1 MSLRSALFAW
11 SLIMSAVVHAE
22 AARAEAVRAEAIR
35 AEAAPVELLVGC
47 YTGAQCKGIGRYRFE
62 PAQGRIDP
70 QPLEIIETDNP
81 SWLTLSPDGARLF
94 AVNENGPAS
103 PDPVGRASSFA
114 LGRDRARTRPL
125 SRANTLGDDPAHAA
139 LSGDGRYLFVANY
152 SGAQSPGG
160 SLSVLPV
167 DADGRLGAAVQVLG
181 HRASQADRE
190 RQLGPHVHA
199 AVPSPDGR
207 YVFAADLG
215 ADKVYA
221 YRYDPARSA
230 ERPLQAAPTPW
241 LQLPAGSG
249 PRHLL
254 FAADG
259 RHAYLTLEMSGE
271 IVALDHDDG
280 RLTATQTLAL
290 DPGRR
295 EGNAAAALH
304 LSDDGRFLYASNR
317 GEDNHIVVY
326 AVDRDDGRLRALQRR
341 ASEGRGPREFALAP
355 DGRFL
360 LVANQHSGTVVVIAR
375 DPASGEL
382 GQTVQTLPMVS
393 PSDLKFVPAA
403 GH

>member
-1 MSLRSALFAW
+1 MPLRSALLAW
-11 SLIMSAVVHAE
+11 SLLMSAAIAHAE
-22 AARAEAVRAEAIR
+22 T
-35 AEAAPVELLVGC
+35 APVELLVGC
-47 YTGAQCKGIGRYRFE
+47 YTGAQCQGVGRYRFD
-62 PAQGRIDP
+62 PASGRIDP
-70 QPLEIIETDNP
+70 RPLETIVTDNP
-81 SWLTLSPDGARLF
+81 SWLAVSADGARLF

-114 LGRDRARTRPL
+114 LGRGAARSRAL

-139 LSGDGRYLFVANY
+139 LGRDGRYLFVSNY

-160 SLSVLPV
+160 SLAVLPV

-199 AVPSPDGR
+199 AAQSPDGR

-230 ERPLQAAPTPW
+230 ERPLLAAATPW
-241 LQLPAGSG
+241 LELPAGSG

-254 FAADG
+254 FSADG

-280 RLTATQTLAL
+280 RLRIVQTLAL

-295 EGNAAAALH
+295 QGNAAAALH
-304 LSDDGRFLYASNR
+304 LSADGRFLYASNR
-317 GEDNHIVVY
+317 GEDNHIAVY
-326 AVDRDDGRLRALQRR
+326 AVDPGDGRLRPLQRR

-355 DGRFL
+355 DGRHVV
-360 LVANQHSGTVVVIAR
+360 VANQHSGNLVVIAR

-382 GQTVQTLPMVS
+382 GATVQTLPMVS
-393 PSDLKFVPAA
+393 PSDVKFVP
-403 GH
+403 GPSR

>member
-1 MSLRSALFAW
+1 MPLRSALLAW
-11 SLIMSAVVHAE
+11 SLIMSATVAHAQT
-22 AARAEAVRAEAIR
+22 
-35 AEAAPVELLVGC
+35 APTELLVGC
-47 YTGAQCKGIGRYRFE
+47 YTGAQCKGIGRYRFD
-62 PAQGRIDP
+62 PASGRIDP
-70 QPLEIIETDNP
+70 QPLETIATDNP
-81 SWLTLSPDGARLF
+81 SWLTLSADGARLF

-114 LGRDRARTRPL
+114 LGRGHARSRPL

-139 LSGDGRYLFVANY
+139 LGRDGRYLFVSNY

-160 SLSVLPV
+160 SLAVLPV

-181 HRASQADRE
+181 HRASQADRA

-199 AVPSPDGR
+199 AAQSPDGR

-230 ERPLQAAPTPW
+230 ERPLQAAATPW
-241 LQLPAGSG
+241 LELPAGSG

-254 FAADG
+254 FSADG

-271 IVALDHDDG
+271 IVVLDHDDG
-280 RLTATQTLAL
+280 RLRIAQTLAL

-304 LSDDGRFLYASNR
+304 LSADGRFVYASNR
-317 GEDNHIVVY
+317 GEDNHIAAY
-326 AVDRDDGRLRALQRR
+326 AVDSGDGRLRPLQRR

-355 DGRFL
+355 DGRFVV
-360 LVANQHSGTVVVIAR
+360 VANQHSGTVVVIAR

-382 GQTVQTLPMVS
+382 GETVQTLPMVS
-393 PSDLKFVPAA
+393 PSDVKFVA
-403 GH
+403 GPSR

>member
-1 MSLRSALFAW
+1 MPLRSALLAW
-11 SLIMSAVVHAE
+11 SLLMSAAIAHAE
-22 AARAEAVRAEAIR
+22 T
-35 AEAAPVELLVGC
+35 APVELLVGC
-47 YTGAQCKGIGRYRFE
+47 YTGGQCEGVGRYRFD
-62 PAQGRIDP
+62 PASGRIDP
-70 QPLEIIETDNP
+70 RPLETIVTDNP
-81 SWLTLSPDGARLF
+81 SWLTVSADGARLF

-114 LGRDRARTRPL
+114 LGRGAARSRAL

-139 LSGDGRYLFVANY
+139 LGRDGRYLFVSNY

-160 SLSVLPV
+160 SLAVLPV

-190 RQLGPHVHA
+190 RQLGLHVHA
-199 AVPSPDGR
+199 AAQSPDGR

-230 ERPLQAAPTPW
+230 ERPLLAATTPW
-241 LQLPAGSG
+241 LELPAGSG

-254 FAADG
+254 FSADG

-280 RLTATQTLAL
+280 RLRIVQTLAL

-295 EGNAAAALH
+295 QGNAAAALH
-304 LSDDGRFLYASNR
+304 LSADGRFLYASNR
-317 GEDNHIVVY
+317 GEDNHIAVY
-326 AVDRDDGRLRALQRR
+326 AVDPGDGRLRPLQRR

-355 DGRFL
+355 DGRHVV
-360 LVANQHSGTVVVIAR
+360 VANQHSGNLAVIAR

-382 GQTVQTLPMVS
+382 GATVQTLPMVS
-393 PSDLKFVPAA
+393 PSDVKFMP
-403 GH
+403 GPSR

>member
-1 MSLRSALFAW
+1 
-11 SLIMSAVVHAE
+11 MSAAIAHAE
-22 AARAEAVRAEAIR
+22 T
-35 AEAAPVELLVGC
+35 APVELLVGC
-47 YTGAQCKGIGRYRFE
+47 YTGGQCEGVGRYRFD
-62 PAQGRIDP
+62 PASGRIDP
-70 QPLEIIETDNP
+70 RPLETIVTDNP
-81 SWLTLSPDGARLF
+81 SWLTVSADGARLF

-114 LGRDRARTRPL
+114 LGRGAARSRAL

-139 LSGDGRYLFVANY
+139 LGRDGRYLFVSNY

-160 SLSVLPV
+160 SLAVLPV

-199 AVPSPDGR
+199 AAQSPDGR

-230 ERPLQAAPTPW
+230 ERPLLAATTPW
-241 LQLPAGSG
+241 LELPAGSG

-254 FAADG
+254 FSADG

-280 RLTATQTLAL
+280 RLRIVQTLAL

-295 EGNAAAALH
+295 QGNAAAALH
-304 LSDDGRFLYASNR
+304 LSADGRFLYASNR
-317 GEDNHIVVY
+317 GEDNHIAVY
-326 AVDRDDGRLRALQRR
+326 AVDPGDGRLRPLQRR

-355 DGRFL
+355 DGRHVV
-360 LVANQHSGTVVVIAR
+360 VANQHSGNLAVIAR

-382 GQTVQTLPMVS
+382 GATVQTLPMVS
-393 PSDLKFVPAA
+393 PSDVKFMP
-403 GH
+403 GPSR

>member
-1 MSLRSALFAW
+1 MSLRSALLAW
-11 SLIMSAVVHAE
+11 SLIMSATAAHA
-22 AARAEAVRAEAIR
+22 AE
-35 AEAAPVELLVGC
+35 PSQPLELLVGC
-47 YTGAQCKGIGRYRFE
+47 YTGAQCKGIGRYRFD

-70 QPLEIIETDNP
+70 HALEIVETDNP
-81 SWLTLSPDGARLF
+81 SWLTFSPDGARAF

-114 LGRDRARTRPL
+114 LGRGAARTQRL
-125 SRANTLGDDPAHAA
+125 SQANTLGDDPAHAA
-139 LSGDGRYLFVANY
+139 LSGDGRYLFVSNY
-152 SGAQSPGG
+152 SGNESPGG
-160 SLSVLPV
+160 SLTVLPV
-167 DADGRLGAAVQVLG
+167 DAGGRLGAAVQVLG

-199 AVPSPDGR
+199 ATPSPDGR

-215 ADKVYA
+215 ADRVYA

-254 FAADG
+254 FSADG
-259 RHAYLTLEMSGE
+259 RHAYLSLEMSGE
-271 IVALDHDDG
+271 IVALDHADG
-280 RLTATQTLAL
+280 RLSVAQTLAL

-304 LSDDGRFLYASNR
+304 LSADGRFLYVSNR
-317 GEDNHIVVY
+317 GEDNHLAVF
-326 AVDRDDGRLRALQRR
+326 AVDAGDGRLRALQRR

-355 DGRFL
+355 DGRFVV
-360 LVANQHSGTVVVIAR
+360 VANQHSGNLVVIAR

-382 GQTVQTLPMVS
+382 GATVQTLPMAS
-393 PSDLKFVPAA
+393 PSDVKFVPV
-403 GH
+403 GR

>member
-1 MSLRSALFAW
+1 MPLRSALLAW
-11 SLIMSAVVHAE
+11 SLLMSAAIAHAE
-22 AARAEAVRAEAIR
+22 T
-35 AEAAPVELLVGC
+35 APVELLVGC
-47 YTGAQCKGIGRYRFE
+47 YTGGQCEGVGRYRFD
-62 PAQGRIDP
+62 PASGRIDP
-70 QPLEIIETDNP
+70 RPLETIVTDNP
-81 SWLTLSPDGARLF
+81 SWLTVSADGARLF

-114 LGRDRARTRPL
+114 LGRGAARSRAL

-139 LSGDGRYLFVANY
+139 LGRDGRYLFVSNY

-160 SLSVLPV
+160 SLAVLPV

-199 AVPSPDGR
+199 AAQSPDGR

-230 ERPLQAAPTPW
+230 ERPLLAATTPW
-241 LQLPAGSG
+241 LELPAGSG

-254 FAADG
+254 FSADG

-280 RLTATQTLAL
+280 RLRIVQTLAL

-295 EGNAAAALH
+295 QGNAAAALH
-304 LSDDGRFLYASNR
+304 LSADGRFLYASNR
-317 GEDNHIVVY
+317 GEDNHIAVY
-326 AVDRDDGRLRALQRR
+326 AVDPGDGRLRPLQRR

-355 DGRFL
+355 DGRHVV
-360 LVANQHSGTVVVIAR
+360 VANQHSGNLAVIAR

-382 GQTVQTLPMVS
+382 GATVQTLPMVS
-393 PSDLKFVPAA
+393 PSDVKFMP
-403 GH
+403 GPSR

>member
-1 MSLRSALFAW
+1 MPLRSALLAW
-11 SLIMSAVVHAE
+11 SLIMSAAAHAQT
-22 AARAEAVRAEAIR
+22 AQPG
-35 AEAAPVELLVGC
+35 APTELLVGC
-47 YTGAQCKGIGRYRFE
+47 YTGAQCAGVGRYRFD
-62 PAQGRIDP
+62 PASGRIDP
-70 QPLEIIETDNP
+70 RPLETIVTDNP
-81 SWLTLSPDGARLF
+81 SWLAVSADGARLF

-114 LGRDRARTRPL
+114 LGRGAARSRAL

-139 LSGDGRYLFVANY
+139 LGRDGRYLFVSNY

-160 SLSVLPV
+160 SLAVLPV

-199 AVPSPDGR
+199 AAQSPDGR

-230 ERPLQAAPTPW
+230 ERPLQAAATPW
-241 LQLPAGSG
+241 LELPAGSG

-254 FAADG
+254 FSADG

-280 RLTATQTLAL
+280 RLRIAQTLAL

-295 EGNAAAALH
+295 DGNAAAALH
-304 LSDDGRFLYASNR
+304 LSADGRFLYASNR
-317 GEDNHIVVY
+317 GEDNHIAVY
-326 AVDRDDGRLRALQRR
+326 AVDPGDGRLHPLQRR

-355 DGRFL
+355 DGRYL
-360 LVANQHSGTVVVIAR
+360 VVANQHSGNLVVIAR
-375 DPASGEL
+375 DPDSGEL
-382 GQTVQTLPMVS
+382 GATVQTLPMVS
-393 PSDLKFVPAA
+393 PSDVKFVAA
-403 GH
+403 Q

>member
-1 MSLRSALFAW
+1 MPLRSALLAW
-11 SLIMSAVVHAE
+11 SLLMSAAIAHAE
-22 AARAEAVRAEAIR
+22 T
-35 AEAAPVELLVGC
+35 APVELLVGC
-47 YTGAQCKGIGRYRFE
+47 YTGGQCQGVGRYRFD
-62 PAQGRIDP
+62 PASGRIDP
-70 QPLEIIETDNP
+70 RPLETIVTDNP
-81 SWLTLSPDGARLF
+81 SWLAVSADGARLF

-114 LGRDRARTRPL
+114 LGRGAARSRAL

-139 LSGDGRYLFVANY
+139 LGRDGRYLFVSNY

-160 SLSVLPV
+160 SLAVLPV

-199 AVPSPDGR
+199 AAQSPDGR

-230 ERPLQAAPTPW
+230 ERPLQAAATPW
-241 LQLPAGSG
+241 LELPAGSG

-254 FAADG
+254 FSADG

-280 RLTATQTLAL
+280 RLRIVQTLAL

-295 EGNAAAALH
+295 QGNAAAALH
-304 LSDDGRFLYASNR
+304 LSADGRFLYASNR
-317 GEDNHIVVY
+317 GEDNHIAVY
-326 AVDRDDGRLRALQRR
+326 AVDPGDGRLRPLQRR

-355 DGRFL
+355 DGRHVV
-360 LVANQHSGTVVVIAR
+360 VANQHSGNLVVIAR

-382 GQTVQTLPMVS
+382 GATVQTLPMVS
-393 PSDLKFVPAA
+393 PSDVKFVP
-403 GH
+403 GPSR

>member
-1 MSLRSALFAW
+1 MSLRSALLAW
-11 SLIMSAVVHAE
+11 SLIMSAAAAHA
-22 AARAEAVRAEAIR
+22 AE
-35 AEAAPVELLVGC
+35 PTELLVGC
-47 YTGAQCKGIGRYRFE
+47 YTGAQCKGIGRYRFDE
-62 PAQGRIDP
+62 AAGRIDP
-70 QPLEIIETDNP
+70 RALETIETDNP
-81 SWLTLSPDGARLF
+81 SWLTFSADGAHLF

-114 LGRDRARTRPL
+114 LGRGAAHSRRL
-125 SRANTLGDDPAHAA
+125 SQANTLGDDPAHAA
-139 LSGDGRYLFVANY
+139 ASRDGRYLFVSNY

-160 SLSVLPV
+160 SLAVLPV
-167 DADGRLGAAVQVLG
+167 GADGRLGAAVQVLG

-199 AVPSPDGR
+199 STQSPDGR

-230 ERPLQAAPTPW
+230 ERPLQAAATPW
-241 LQLPAGSG
+241 LELPPGSG

-254 FAADG
+254 FAGDG

-271 IVALDHDDG
+271 IVVLDHADG

-295 EGNAAAALH
+295 DGNAAAALH
-304 LSDDGRFLYASNR
+304 LSADGRFLYVSNR
-317 GEDNHIVVY
+317 GEDNRIAAF
-326 AVDRDDGRLRALQRR
+326 AVDPGDGRLRPLQRR

-355 DGRFL
+355 DGRFVV
-360 LVANQHSGTVVVIAR
+360 VANQHSGSLVVIAR
-375 DPASGEL
+375 DPVSGEL
-382 GQTVQTLPMVS
+382 GETVQTLPMVS
-393 PSDLKFVPAA
+393 PSDVKFVP
-403 GH
+403 GRR

>member
-1 MSLRSALFAW
+1 MPLRSALLAW
-11 SLIMSAVVHAE
+11 SLLMSAAIAHAE
-22 AARAEAVRAEAIR
+22 T
-35 AEAAPVELLVGC
+35 APVELLVGC
-47 YTGAQCKGIGRYRFE
+47 YTGGQCQGVGRYRFD
-62 PAQGRIDP
+62 PASGRIDP
-70 QPLEIIETDNP
+70 RPLETIVTDNP
-81 SWLTLSPDGARLF
+81 SWLTVSADGARLF

-114 LGRDRARTRPL
+114 LGRGAARSRAL

-139 LSGDGRYLFVANY
+139 LGRDGRYLFVSNY

-160 SLSVLPV
+160 SLAVLPV

-199 AVPSPDGR
+199 AAQSPDGR

-230 ERPLQAAPTPW
+230 ERPLLAATTPW
-241 LQLPAGSG
+241 LELPAGSG

-254 FAADG
+254 FSADG

-280 RLTATQTLAL
+280 RLRIVQTLAL

-295 EGNAAAALH
+295 QGNAAAALH
-304 LSDDGRFLYASNR
+304 LSADGRFLYASNR
-317 GEDNHIVVY
+317 GEDNHIAVY
-326 AVDRDDGRLRALQRR
+326 AVDPGDGRLRPLQRR

-355 DGRFL
+355 DGRHVV
-360 LVANQHSGTVVVIAR
+360 VANQHSGNLVVIAR

-382 GQTVQTLPMVS
+382 GATVQTLPMVS
-393 PSDLKFVPAA
+393 PSDVKFVP
-403 GH
+403 GPSR

>member
-1 MSLRSALFAW
+1 MSLRSALLAW
-11 SLIMSAVVHAE
+11 SLIMSATAAHADT
-22 AARAEAVRAEAIR
+22 
-35 AEAAPVELLVGC
+35 APTELLVGC
-47 YTGAQCKGIGRYRFE
+47 YTGAQCKGVGRYRYD
-62 PAQGRIDP
+62 PVHGRIDP
-70 QPLEIIETDNP
+70 QPLETIETDNP
-81 SWLTLSPDGARLF
+81 SWLTVSPDGARLF

-114 LGRDRARTRPL
+114 LGRGEARTRPL
-125 SRANTLGDDPAHAA
+125 SQANTLGDDPAHAA
-139 LSGDGRYLFVANY
+139 LSRDGRYLFVSNY

-160 SLSVLPV
+160 SLAVLPV
-167 DADGRLGAAVQVLG
+167 AADGRLGAAVQVLG

-199 AVPSPDGR
+199 AAQSPDGR

-230 ERPLQAAPTPW
+230 ERPLLAAPTPW
-241 LQLPAGSG
+241 LELPPGSG

-259 RHAYLTLEMSGE
+259 RHAYLTLEMTGE
-271 IVALDHDDG
+271 IVALDHADG
-280 RLTATQTLAL
+280 RLSATQTLAL

-295 EGNAAAALH
+295 DGNAAAALH
-304 LSDDGRFLYASNR
+304 LSADGRFLYVSNR
-317 GEDNHIVVY
+317 GEDNHIAVY
-326 AVDRDDGRLRALQRR
+326 AVDPGDGRLRALQRR

-355 DGRFL
+355 DGRFVV
-360 LVANQHSGTVVVIAR
+360 VANQHSGSVVVIAR

-382 GQTVQTLPMVS
+382 GETVQTLPMVS
-393 PSDLKFVPAA
+393 PSDVKFVVAK
-403 GH
+403 GR

>member
-1 MSLRSALFAW
+1 MPLRSALLAW
-11 SLIMSAVVHAE
+11 SLIMSATVAHAQT
-22 AARAEAVRAEAIR
+22 
-35 AEAAPVELLVGC
+35 APTELLVGC
-47 YTGAQCKGIGRYRFE
+47 YTGAQCKGIGRYRFD
-62 PAQGRIDP
+62 PASGRIDP
-70 QPLEIIETDNP
+70 QPLETIATDNP
-81 SWLTLSPDGARLF
+81 SWLTLSADGARLF

-114 LGRDRARTRPL
+114 LGRGHARSRPL

-139 LSGDGRYLFVANY
+139 LGRDGRYLFVSNY

-160 SLSVLPV
+160 SLAVLPV

-199 AVPSPDGR
+199 AAQSPDGR

-230 ERPLQAAPTPW
+230 ERPLQAAATPW
-241 LQLPAGSG
+241 LELPAGSG

-271 IVALDHDDG
+271 IVVLDHDDG
-280 RLTATQTLAL
+280 RLRIAQTLAL

-304 LSDDGRFLYASNR
+304 LSADGRFVYASNR
-317 GEDNHIVVY
+317 GEDNHIAAY
-326 AVDRDDGRLRALQRR
+326 AVDSGDGRLRPLQRR

-355 DGRFL
+355 DGRFVV
-360 LVANQHSGTVVVIAR
+360 VANQHSGTVVVIAR

-382 GQTVQTLPMVS
+382 GETVQTLPMVS
-393 PSDLKFVPAA
+393 PSDVKFVA
-403 GH
+403 GPSR

>member
-1 MSLRSALFAW
+1 MPLRSALLAW
-11 SLIMSAVVHAE
+11 SLLMSAAIAHAE
-22 AARAEAVRAEAIR
+22 T
-35 AEAAPVELLVGC
+35 APVELLVGC
-47 YTGAQCKGIGRYRFE
+47 YTGGQCQGVGRYRFD
-62 PAQGRIDP
+62 PASGRIDP
-70 QPLEIIETDNP
+70 RPLETIVTDNP
-81 SWLTLSPDGARLF
+81 SWLTVSADGARLF

-114 LGRDRARTRPL
+114 LGRGAARSRAL

-139 LSGDGRYLFVANY
+139 LGRDGRYLFVSNY

-160 SLSVLPV
+160 SLAVLPV

-199 AVPSPDGR
+199 AAQSPDGR

-230 ERPLQAAPTPW
+230 ERPLLAATTPW
-241 LQLPAGSG
+241 LELPAGSG

-254 FAADG
+254 FSADG

-280 RLTATQTLAL
+280 RLRIVQTLAL

-295 EGNAAAALH
+295 QGNAAAALH
-304 LSDDGRFLYASNR
+304 LSADGRFIYASNR
-317 GEDNHIVVY
+317 GEDNHIAVY
-326 AVDRDDGRLRALQRR
+326 AVDPGDGRLRPLQRR

-355 DGRFL
+355 DGRHVV
-360 LVANQHSGTVVVIAR
+360 VANQHSGNLVVIAR

-382 GQTVQTLPMVS
+382 GATVQTLPMVS
-393 PSDLKFVPAA
+393 PSDVKFVP
-403 GH
+403 GPSR